1 MTPPRAL
8 VIAWANLVRLVRDR
22 LGLFFVLVLPLIII
36 VVLGLQ
42 FGGGFEPRLGLHAP
56 DGGALADELAAAL
69 GDEFRVDRYESADEL
84 TIDVQDGRLA
94 GGVVL
99 PERYTE
105 RLAAGERIDIGY
117 AAPPG
122 EVAMGRRAVV
132 DAAVAEQGA
141 VLRAAAFAASE
152 TDRDPGEMLDAAREA
167 ADALPPIEVEVT
179 TTGESVFPAGLVG
192 FTLGAQSQLV
202 LFMFLTSLTN
212 ASQLI
217 VSRQL
222 GVSRRMLSTSTP
234 MAVILLG
241 EALGRFAI
249 ALAQGIFIVAA
260 TALAF
265 GVTWGDPLGVAALVV
280 AFGLVGAGVAMLIGA
295 VSNNAEQAGSVG
307 IFAGLGV
314 AALGGSMVPPEV
326 FPPIME
332 RISWLTPHR
341 WAIDGFRELVAGGTL
356 ADVLEHTGI
365 LLAIAAV
372 LLALATWRLRAAL
385 TR

>member
-1 MTPPRAL
+1 MTMPRPV
-8 VIAWANLVRLVRDR
+8 VIAWANLLRLVRDR

-42 FGGGFEPRLGLHAP
+42 FGGGFAPRLGLLAP
-56 DGGALADELAAAL
+56 DGGELADELAAAL
-69 GDEFRVDRYESADEL
+69 AGEFQVDRYASTDEL
-84 TIDVQDGRLA
+84 LTDVQDGRLA
-94 GGVVL
+94 GGLIL
-99 PERYTE
+99 PDRYTE
-105 RLAAGERIDIGY
+105 RLRAGERVQIEY

-122 EVAMGRRAVV
+122 EVAMGRRTVVDAVV
-132 DAAVAEQGA
+132 DEQAA
-141 VLRAAAFAASE
+141 VLRAAAFAAAE
-152 TDRDPGEMLDAAREA
+152 TDRDTAEVIDEAREA
-167 ADALPPIEVEVT
+167 AAALPAIEVEVSS
-179 TTGESVFPAGLVG
+179 TGESLFPAGLVG

-222 GVSRRMLSTSTP
+222 GVSRRMLATSTP
-234 MAVILLG
+234 MGSILLG
-241 EALGRFAI
+241 EALGRFAV
-249 ALAQGIFIVAA
+249 ALLQGLFIVAA

-265 GVTWGDPLGVAALVV
+265 GVTWGDPLGVTALIV

-307 IFAGLGV
+307 VFAGLGV

-326 FPPIME
+326 FPPFME
-332 RISWLTPHR
+332 RVSWLTPHR

-356 ADVLEHTGI
+356 ADVLPQTGI
-365 LLAIAAV
+365 LLAIGAV